1 MRETRRCASAS
12 GTVIA
17 LLCAAG
23 SATAG
28 TRLETLRFVDSN
40 PPPSPVVGFRLYVG
54 AVGKPVTPINLGMPP
69 PGTDGIR
76 SFPLLVASGASVQ
89 LRLTAYDAIGRES
102 DPSNRILRAPR
113 GPTFDHDAD
122 GASDL
127 VRIDSASGLVEIL
140 SAGSSGVSAQA
151 LSLGAPP
158 QSSIVARGDFDGSG
172 TSDLLWQRHGSR
184 DLTLWRL
191 GATAGSSLAGG
202 VDPVALPKPGPGL
215 RLLGSGDL
223 DGDARDDLVFRD
235 VASGDLDLWFL
246 DGATLRQEELIP
258 GPSKPWRLVGI
269 GDVDA
274 DRRSDFVWWNPST
287 EAFRIWH
294 MNGATVLEDLQPPG
308 LLPHGSKPMGLG
320 DYDGDGTSDLVARLG
335 FPIWIAFSSL
345 RDGLGPPSVIAVAH
359 PQVGAATGHD
369 FDGDGNADL
378 LLVSPSARTVN
389 VLPLGPSAGS
399 PMPLDFSA
407 ASLPGDVAREIGDAD
422 GDWNPDWCD
431 ADFDNNGVVGQSD
444 FLLVARCIGDP
455 AAEGCDA
462 ADINGDGVVGLPELL
477 LVGSEFGGVACEALG
492 AP

>member
-1 MRETRRCASAS
+1 MRETRRRASAS

-184 DLTLWRL
+184 DLTLWLL
-191 GATAGSSLAGG
+191 GAAAGSSLAGG

-269 GDVDA
+269 
-274 DRRSDFVWWNPST
+274 
-287 EAFRIWH
+287 
-294 MNGATVLEDLQPPG
+294 
-308 LLPHGSKPMGLG
+308 
-320 DYDGDGTSDLVARLG
+320 
-335 FPIWIAFSSL
+335 
-345 RDGLGPPSVIAVAH
+345 
-359 PQVGAATGHD
+359 
-369 FDGDGNADL
+369 ADL
-378 LLVSPSARTVN
+378 A
-389 VLPLGPSAGS
+389 
-399 PMPLDFSA
+399 
-407 ASLPGDVAREIGDAD
+407 GDVARQRCCGEIE
-422 GDWNPDWCD
+422 
-431 ADFDNNGVVGQSD
+431 
-444 FLLVARCIGDP
+444 RH
-455 AAEGCDA
+455 
-462 ADINGDGVVGLPELL
+462 
-477 LVGSEFGGVACEALG
+477 G
-492 AP
+492 APRARPEGERAHRSSGGRDQQEIRVAVAVEIVPRGGSYLWVRHCDDGGRAEAVSK